1 MDCATGIRFFIRP
14 VLIYLA
20 ALAIVRLMGKRALGQ
35 LSLFDLVIMAGIGD
49 IIIVVGLEQRVALAK
64 GVLIL
69 ILFGGME
76 LFMSSLTYR
85 SRFFSRLLEG
95 KPTLL
100 IKDGLTLEKNL
111 AREHISR
118 ADLNQE
124 LRKQGVARISQV
136 SQATL
141 EACGKFSVILKED
154 EGVANQQKL
163 QDLLEQSLL
172 EVASLRRELTELKT
186 DLATMKENQ
195 TWHSS

>member
-1 MDCATGIRFFIRP
+1 MDWAMGIRFFIRP

-49 IIIVVGLEQRVALAK
+49 IITVVGLEQRVALAK

-100 IKDGLTLEKNL
+100 IKDGLPLEKNL

-154 EGVANQQKL
+154 EAAANQQKL

-186 DLATMKENQ
+186 DLAAMKENQ
-195 TWHSS
+195 TWRSS